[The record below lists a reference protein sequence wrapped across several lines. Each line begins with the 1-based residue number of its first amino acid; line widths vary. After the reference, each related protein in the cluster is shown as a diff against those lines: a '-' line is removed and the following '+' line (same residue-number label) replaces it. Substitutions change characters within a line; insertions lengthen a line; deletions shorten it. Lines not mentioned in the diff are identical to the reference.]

1 MRSWAGADRPH
12 LPVDRALGRAYRLR
26 MAKTKQRKSTIEN
39 RVYLFK
45 DLAASLIA
53 TTPGLLVSADPD
65 ERARALRGL
74 ADIAFVSC
82 AIADGADLTPAEVR
96 DRVLSAETSRS
107 KP

>member
-1 MRSWAGADRPH
+1 
-12 LPVDRALGRAYRLR
+12 